1 MFTGGAVVKISQK
14 MNLLQVISVLMMVI
28 VVAFG
33 LSKLSLIGTEIDE
46 IAQEDIPLIES
57 LTAITIGQLEQ
68 EIAMERALRAGG
80 VPDHG
85 GGSVV
90 KKMHESFEHLN
101 GIITE
106 ELHKGEQLAE
116 HGIEIA
122 HNDEARQEFDHVL
135 GQLKAIEAEHQEYEH
150 HVLEVFKLIESGHA
164 ADAEKIAAKAEHEG
178 EQLAHELEALLTEV
192 EKFTEQSM
200 LTVAEHEHEAV
211 NGMIAIAVISLV
223 LGVAIGFWISS
234 GIKRSLNN
242 TNNTIHQIA
251 DNNDL
256 TLRVAEGKDEL
267 GEMGVNFNQMM
278 GHLATTL
285 NEVSSAATQLAAAS
299 EETSAVTEEARI
311 GVSNQQS
318 ETDQVATAMN
328 EMTASMHEVARNASQ
343 TAEAVAS
350 ADAETSAGTR
360 VVENSVAAINGLAAE
375 VQKASS
381 VIEELATDSQN
392 IGTVL
397 DVIKDIAEQTNLL
410 ALNAAI
416 EAARAGEQGRGFA
429 VVADEVRTLAQ
440 RTQESTAQIQ
450 TTIESLQ
457 DRASQAVAVMG
468 EGQRMAEQG
477 VSQAGEAGVSLTG
490 ISAAVTS
497 IGDMTHQI
505 ASAAEQQSAVSEEIN
520 RSIVTI
526 SEATHEMNLGS
537 EHVSKAS
544 YDIAHLA
551 TELQTSVS
559 RFKL

>member
-1 MFTGGAVVKISQK
+1 MKISHK
-14 MNLLQVISVLMMVI
+14 MNLLQVISVLMMVS

-33 LSKLSLIGTEIDE
+33 LSKLSLIGSEIEE
-46 IAQEDIPLIES
+46 IAEEDIPLIES
-57 LTAITIGQLEQ
+57 LTAITVGQLEQ
-68 EIAMERALRAGG
+68 GIAMERALRAGG

-85 GGSVV
+85 GDAMV
-90 KKMHESFEHLN
+90 KKMHEEFDHFN
-101 GIITE
+101 AAINE
-106 ELHKGEQLAE
+106 ELQKGEKLAE

-122 HNDEARQEFDHVL
+122 HNDESRQEFEHVL
-135 GQLKAIEAEHQEYEH
+135 AQLKIIEQEHQDYEH
-150 HVLEVFKLIESGHA
+150 HVMEVFKLIESGHA
-164 ADAEKIAAKAEHEG
+164 DQAEKLATKVEHEA
-178 EQLAHELEALLTEV
+178 EQLNHELEALLIEV

-223 LGVAIGFWISS
+223 LGVTIGIWIST

-242 TNNTIHQIA
+242 TNNTIRQIA

-256 TLRVAEGKDEL
+256 SLRVAEGKDEL
-267 GEMGVNFNQMM
+267 GEMGANFNQMM
-278 GHLATTL
+278 GHLSTAL

-299 EETSAVTEEARI
+299 EETSAVTEEARR
-311 GVSNQQS
+311 GVNKQQS

-343 TAEAVAS
+343 AAEAVAS

-360 VVENSVAAINGLAAE
+360 VVEQSVTAINGLAAE
-375 VQKASS
+375 VQKASG

-392 IGTVL
+392 IGSVL

-457 DRASQAVAVMG
+457 GRASKAVAVMG
-468 EGQRMAEQG
+468 EGQKMAEQG
-477 VSQAGEAGVSLTG
+477 VSQAGEAGSSLSG
-490 ISAAVTS
+490 ISAAITT

-526 SEATHEMNLGS
+526 SEATNEMSLGS

-544 YDIAHLA
+544 YDIAQLA

>member
-1 MFTGGAVVKISQK
+1 MKISQK
-14 MNLLQVISVLMMVI
+14 MNLMQAVSMLLMVA

-33 LSKLSLIGTEIDE
+33 LNKLSLIGSEIEE
-46 IAQEDIPLIES
+46 IAEEDIPLIES

-68 EIAMERALRAGG
+68 DIVMEKALRAGG

-85 GGSVV
+85 GDSVV
-90 KKMHESFEHLN
+90 KKMHEEFERFN
-101 GIITE
+101 ATIND

-122 HNDEARQEFDHVL
+122 HNEEARQEFEHVL
-135 GQLKAIEAEHQEYEH
+135 SQMKAIEAEHQDYEH
-150 HVLEVFKLIESGHA
+150 HVLEIFKLIESGHA
-164 ADAEKIAAKAEHEG
+164 DQAEKLSAKAEHEA
-178 EQLAHELEALLTEV
+178 EQLNHELEALLTEV

-200 LTVAEHEHEAV
+200 LTVAAHEHEAI
-211 NGMIAIAVISLV
+211 NGMIAIGIISLV
-223 LGVAIGFWISS
+223 LGVGIGVWISA
-234 GIKRSLNN
+234 GIKRSLDN
-242 TNNTIHQIA
+242 TNATIHHIS

-256 TLRVAEGKDEL
+256 TLRIEEGDDEL
-267 GEMGVNFNQMM
+267 GQMGANFNQMM
-278 GHLATTL
+278 SHLAATL

-299 EETSAVTEEARI
+299 EETSAVTDQARS
-311 GVSNQQS
+311 GVMSQKS

-328 EMTASMHEVARNASQ
+328 EMSASMHEVARNASQ
-343 TAEAVAS
+343 AAEAVAS
-350 ADAETSAGTR
+350 ANAETSAGTR
-360 VVENSVAAINGLAAE
+360 VVEQSVEAINGLAVE
-375 VQKASS
+375 VQKASA

-392 IGTVL
+392 IGSVL

-457 DRASQAVAVMG
+457 ARASQAVSVMG
-468 EGQRMAEQG
+468 EGQKIAERG
-477 VSQAGEAGVSLTG
+477 VSQASEAGTSLAG
-490 ISAAVTS
+490 ISAAVTT

-505 ASAAEQQSAVSEEIN
+505 ASAAEEQSAVSEAIN

-526 SEATHEMNLGS
+526 SEATNEMSLGS

-544 YDIAHLA
+544 YDIAQLA

>member
-1 MFTGGAVVKISQK
+1 MKISHK
-14 MNLLQVISVLMMVI
+14 MNILQVISVLMMVI

-33 LSKLSLIGTEIDE
+33 LNKLSQIGVEIEE
-46 IAQEDIPLIES
+46 IAEEDIPLIES
-57 LTAITIGQLEQ
+57 LTAITVGQLEQ
-68 EIAMERALRAGG
+68 NIAMERALRAGG

-85 GGSVV
+85 GDSIV
-90 KKMHESFEHLN
+90 KRMHERFEQMN
-101 GIITE
+101 SVIAE
-106 ELHKGEQLAE
+106 ELLKGEQLAE

-122 HNDEARQEFDHVL
+122 HNDESRQEFEHVL
-135 GQLKAIEAEHQEYEH
+135 EQLKAIEAEHQDYEH
-150 HVLEVFKLIESGHA
+150 HVMEVFKLIETGHA
-164 ADAEKIAAKAEHEG
+164 DQAEKLATKVEHEA
-178 EQLAHELEALLTEV
+178 EQLAHELEALLVEV

-200 LTVAEHEHEAV
+200 QTVAEHEHEAI
-211 NGMIAIAVISLV
+211 NGMIAITVISLV

-242 TNNTIHQIA
+242 TNNIIRQIA

-267 GEMGVNFNQMM
+267 GEMGANFNQMM
-278 GHLATTL
+278 GHLSTAL

-299 EETSAVTEEARI
+299 EETSAVTDEARS
-311 GVSNQQS
+311 GVMRQKS

-328 EMTASMHEVARNASQ
+328 EMSASMHEVARNATQ
-343 TAEAVAS
+343 AAEAVAS

-360 VVENSVAAINGLAAE
+360 VVEHSVDAINGLAAE
-375 VQKASS
+375 VQKASG
-381 VIEELATDSQN
+381 VIEDLATDSQN
-392 IGTVL
+392 IGSVL

-457 DRASQAVAVMG
+457 ARASKAVGVMN

-477 VSQAGEAGVSLTG
+477 VSQAGEAGASLSG
-490 ISAAVTS
+490 ISAAITT

-526 SEATHEMNLGS
+526 SEATNEMSLGS

-544 YDIAHLA
+544 YDIAQLA

-559 RFKL
+559 RFKV

>member
-1 MFTGGAVVKISQK
+1 MKISQK
-14 MNLLQVISVLMMVI
+14 INLLLVISVLMMVS

-33 LSKLSLIGTEIDE
+33 LNKLSQIGVEIE
-46 IAQEDIPLIES
+46 EVAQEDIPLIES
-57 LTAITIGQLEQ
+57 LTAITVGQLEQ
-68 EIAMERALRAGG
+68 SIAMERALRAGG

-85 GGSVV
+85 GDSVV
-90 KKMHESFEHLN
+90 KKMHEKFDHFN
-101 GIITE
+101 AAINE
-106 ELHKGEQLAE
+106 ELKKGERLAE

-122 HNDEARQEFDHVL
+122 HNDESRQEFEHVL
-135 GQLKAIEAEHQEYEH
+135 AQLKAIEQEHQDYEQ
-150 HVLEVFKLIESGHA
+150 HVMQVFKLIESGHA
-164 ADAEKIAAKAEHEG
+164 DQAEKLATKVEHEA
-178 EQLAHELEALLTEV
+178 EQLAHELEALLIEV

-200 LTVAEHEHEAV
+200 LTVVEHEHEAV
-211 NGMIAIAVISLV
+211 NGMIAIAVVSLV
-223 LGVAIGFWISS
+223 LGVAIGFWIST

-242 TNNTIHQIA
+242 TNNTIRQIA

-256 TLRVAEGKDEL
+256 SLRVAEGKDEL
-267 GEMGVNFNQMM
+267 GEMGANFNQMM
-278 GHLATTL
+278 SHLATAL

-299 EETSAVTEEARI
+299 EETSAVTDEARG
-311 GVSNQQS
+311 GVMRQKS

-328 EMTASMHEVARNASQ
+328 EMSASMHEVARNATQ
-343 TAEAVAS
+343 AAEAVAS

-375 VQKASS
+375 VQKASG

-392 IGTVL
+392 IGSVL

-457 DRASQAVAVMG
+457 GRASKAVAVMS
-468 EGQRMAEQG
+468 EGQKMAEQG
-477 VSQAGEAGVSLTG
+477 VSQAGEAGASLTG
-490 ISAAVTS
+490 ISDAITT

-526 SEATHEMNLGS
+526 SEATNEMSLGS

-544 YDIAHLA
+544 YDIAQLA

>member
-1 MFTGGAVVKISQK
+1 MKISHK
-14 MNLLQVISVLMMVI
+14 MNILQVISVLMMVI

-33 LSKLSLIGTEIDE
+33 LNKLSQIGVEIEE
-46 IAQEDIPLIES
+46 IAEEDIPLIES
-57 LTAITIGQLEQ
+57 LTAITVGQLEQ
-68 EIAMERALRAGG
+68 NIAMERALRAGG

-85 GGSVV
+85 GDSIV
-90 KKMHESFEHLN
+90 KRMHERFEQMN
-101 GIITE
+101 SVIAE
-106 ELHKGEQLAE
+106 ELLKGEQLAE

-122 HNDEARQEFDHVL
+122 HNDESRQEFEHVL
-135 GQLKAIEAEHQEYEH
+135 EQLKTIEAEHQDYEH
-150 HVLEVFKLIESGHA
+150 HVMEVFKLIETGHA
-164 ADAEKIAAKAEHEG
+164 DQAEKLATKVEHEA
-178 EQLAHELEALLTEV
+178 EQLAHELEALLVEV

-200 LTVAEHEHEAV
+200 QTVAEHEHEAI
-211 NGMIAIAVISLV
+211 NGMIAITVISLV

-242 TNNTIHQIA
+242 TNNIIRQIA

-267 GEMGVNFNQMM
+267 GEMGANFNQMM
-278 GHLATTL
+278 GHLSTAL

-299 EETSAVTEEARI
+299 EETSAVTDEARS
-311 GVSNQQS
+311 GVMRQKS

-328 EMTASMHEVARNASQ
+328 EMSASMHEVARNATQ
-343 TAEAVAS
+343 AAEAVAS

-360 VVENSVAAINGLAAE
+360 VVEHSVDAINGLAAE
-375 VQKASS
+375 VQKASG
-381 VIEELATDSQN
+381 VIEDLATDSQN
-392 IGTVL
+392 IGSVL

-457 DRASQAVAVMG
+457 ARASKAVGVMN

-477 VSQAGEAGVSLTG
+477 VSQAGEAGASLSG
-490 ISAAVTS
+490 ISAAITT

-526 SEATHEMNLGS
+526 SEATNEMSLGS

-544 YDIAHLA
+544 YDIAQLA

-559 RFKL
+559 RFKV